1 MYARV
6 SELNLYPS
14 PIEPKQFKRTLDVSR
29 GKDTP
34 ALSFK
39 IILSVRG

>member
-1 MYARV
+1 MYARM

-14 PIEPKQFKRTLDVSR
+14 PIEPKQFKGTLDVSH